1 MNDERSNQSKPMN
14 SDDDHVVKQSE
25 RVDRTGVDSP
35 ADLESLTSEP
45 EVGLLWEFWEFLKT
59 NKRWWL
65 APIVLSLLVF
75 GLLVALST
83 QSAIGPWIYAFY

>member
-1 MNDERSNQSKPMN
+1 MN
-14 SDDDHVVKQSE
+14 SDDDPMLKQAE
-25 RVDRTGVDSP
+25 RVDRTGSESS

-45 EVGLLWEFWEFLKT
+45 EIGLLREFWEFLRT